1 MHQSQ
6 PVSLL
11 CLISELGKRQKVTA
25 ILEKHES
32 LFTLVSYGKG
42 TAGKKILNYLGLGET
57 GKIIFIKLLPGA
69 KAKELMNALDDGL
82 QLDTPS
88 HGIAFIADV
97 DQVCFH
103 RHIDCAG
110 QTDGGSS
117 TMPNKSPYHLIF
129 AVLNRG
135 YAEEVMAAA
144 RAGGATGGTSLH
156 AQGYGMASM
165 QKFFGTT
172 IAPEKEILMIVTE
185 GETSTAVMDSIAK
198 ETGPETD
205 ACAVSFSI
213 PISDVRGLH
222 RVVKEA

>member
-57 GKIIFIKLLPGA
+57 GKIIFIKLLPSA
-69 KAKELMNALDDGL
+69 KAKDLMNALDEGL

-97 DQVCFH
+97 DQ
-103 RHIDCAG
+103 I
-110 QTDGGSS
+110 
-117 TMPNKSPYHLIF
+117 
-129 AVLNRG
+129 
-135 YAEEVMAAA
+135 
-144 RAGGATGGTSLH
+144 
-156 AQGYGMASM
+156 
-165 QKFFGTT
+165 
-172 IAPEKEILMIVTE
+172 IV
-185 GETSTAVMDSIAK
+185 ALA
-198 ETGPETD
+198 
-205 ACAVSFSI
+205 
-213 PISDVRGLH
+213 
-222 RVVKEA
+222 